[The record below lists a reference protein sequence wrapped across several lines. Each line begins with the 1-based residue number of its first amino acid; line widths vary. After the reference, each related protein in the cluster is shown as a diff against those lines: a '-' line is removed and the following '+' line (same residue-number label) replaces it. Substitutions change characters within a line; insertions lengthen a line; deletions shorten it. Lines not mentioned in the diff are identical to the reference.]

1 MLPSLFP
8 EARIMVRIS
17 SNILSMFDLCTE
29 AVPEA
34 GVARIRLPTT
44 RRISCN
50 QEGKNPKDQRIVK
63 TD

>member
-1 MLPSLFP
+1 
-8 EARIMVRIS
+8 
-17 SNILSMFDLCTE
+17 MFDLCTE